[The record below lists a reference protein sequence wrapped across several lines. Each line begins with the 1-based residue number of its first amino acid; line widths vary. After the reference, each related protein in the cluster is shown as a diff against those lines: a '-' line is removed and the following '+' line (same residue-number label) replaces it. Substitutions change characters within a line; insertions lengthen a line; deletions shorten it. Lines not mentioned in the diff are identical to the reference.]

1 MNTAQEHAAP
11 SMAMTPYQAQTMETS
26 AAASSA
32 MAVATVQ
39 ARFVMALQ
47 RPRDLETVRVKL
59 KHECKRPAFAE
70 VALWSRPVGSEK
82 NPQTGEWEEVWKDG
96 LSIRFM
102 EAAARLMGN
111 ILTETPAIYDDE
123 RMRKVR
129 VSVTDLETNVTHSK
143 DVTVPKT
150 EERRRPLKGAK
161 PLGVRENSYGDTVYL
176 YPASDDKT
184 SVKEAAIV
192 SKTLRV
198 LLGRIVPGDILDQCF
213 QELLAAR
220 SAQVQANPD
229 EARQKI
235 ADAFFAELKV
245 SPAELAEYLGHP
257 LEQIV
262 PKEIEKLRAIYV
274 ACRDGE
280 LVWADL
286 LEDRRASRAPAAE
299 GATKGESPIAAKVR
313 AATEKAKTPGEP
325 TPAPAAPPPTPTQA
339 ASAVGPAG
347 QQTLGAVDPPKEEA
361 PAKAP
366 RKSLD
371 EQRLENRATV
381 DQTIVTIREYE
392 DLRELETWAAGWKA
406 SKTRTALPSALR
418 QEVDKVLEEHRAR
431 LREAGA
437 QEEPGA
443 SG

>member
-1 MNTAQEHAAP
+1 MNTQEHAAP

-161 PLGVRENSYGDTVYL
+161 PLAVRENSYGDTVYL

-184 SVKEAAIV
+184 SVKESAIV

-245 SPAELAEYLGHP
+245 SPAEIAEYLGHP

-286 LEDRRASRAPAAE
+286 LEDRRASRAPAAAGE
-299 GATKGESPIAAKVR
+299 AKAESPIAAKVR
-313 AATEKAKTPGEP
+313 AATEKAKPATPAAAPASAAPEP
-325 TPAPAAPPPTPTQA
+325 AAAPAAA
-339 ASAVGPAG
+339 PAG
-347 QQTLGAVDPPKEEA
+347 QQSLVGDAPKEEPTPPLVEADVRAALERFGNAADLKAHIAAVRKEKGWTKLA
-361 PAKAP
+361 PAA
-366 RKSLD
+366 KSRLD
-371 EQRLENRATV
+371 KYVRERIEQ
-381 DQTIVTIREYE
+381 
-392 DLRELETWAAGWKA
+392 LETAP
-406 SKTRTALPSALR
+406 TADAEPSA
-418 QEVDKVLEEHRAR
+418 EER
-431 LREAGA
+431 
-437 QEEPGA
+437 EPGVD
-443 SG
+443 